1 MHRKTLSL
9 LLLTAATLGAALLLA
24 ACSRGTAGAARP
36 RNVIFILVDT
46 LRADHL
52 GVYGYARD
60 TSPNVDAFARES
72 VFFRS
77 ARSQA
82 SCTFP
87 SANSILT
94 SRYPSAF
101 LGQPNRSMGI
111 PSSIPSLAEVLRLH
125 GYRTVAVSSSAVVR
139 NTPSAHN
146 PGGGFGRGF
155 EKFREECVWK
165 AARCVNRQALE
176 ELRAHREQK
185 DGQDEK
191 PLFLYLHYLDPH
203 GPYSPPAETRRFAR
217 GNPAKSFIRNGNPNP
232 IGDMLYK
239 GAPDPGVT
247 PADLQHLKDLYDDE
261 IAYFDTAFAE
271 LLRALRDGGWLD
283 DSIVVFASDHGEE
296 FLEHGHIKHC
306 RTVFDTLVKTPL
318 FFHIPGAGARTIE
331 APVQNLDI
339 MPTLLDYLG
348 LPTADLTLEGESL
361 RSLIENRESGE
372 GESGEGTPPGDPHQY
387 SLSGPYRSVA
397 DGRHKLIQDLAGS
410 GFWLYD
416 LQQDPGEK
424 KDILA
429 AERRTFHRLRGE
441 LGDWLAHT
449 EGPGQASESLRKAKE
464 AEEKLR
470 SLGYLE

>member
-1 MHRKTLSL
+1 MRRAPLLSL
-9 LLLTAATLGAALLLA
+9 TLAALTAGAALLVA
-24 ACSRGTAGAARP
+24 ACSSGTAEPARP

-52 GVYGYARD
+52 GIYGYERD
-60 TSPNVDAFARES
+60 TSPNVDAFARGA
-72 VFFRS
+72 VLFRN

-111 PSSIPSLAEVLRLH
+111 PPSIPSLAEILRLH

-139 NTPSAHN
+139 NTPSQHN
-146 PGGGFGRGF
+146 PGGGYGRGF
-155 EKFREECVWK
+155 EVFREECVWK

-176 ELRAHREQK
+176 EIRKHREQGDQEK
-185 DGQDEK
+185 QGDGGK

-203 GPYSPPAETRRFAR
+203 GPYSPPAETRRFAK
-217 GNPAKSFIRNGNPNP
+217 GNPEKSFIRNGNPNP
-232 IGDMLYK
+232 IGDMLYNN
-239 GAPDPGVT
+239 GPDPGVT

-261 IAYFDTAFAE
+261 IAYLDSELAE
-271 LLRALRDGGWLD
+271 LFGVLKQGGWLD

-306 RTVFDTLVKTPL
+306 RTVFDASVKTPL
-318 FFHIPGAGARTIE
+318 FFHIPGVGARTVDL
-331 APVQNLDI
+331 PVQNLDI
-339 MPTLLDYLG
+339 VPTLLDYLG
-348 LPTADLTLEGESL
+348 LPTGDLKLEGESL
-361 RSLIENRESGE
+361 RPIVGTAGE
-372 GESGEGTPPGDPHQY
+372 TTEKPGDPHQY

-397 DGRHKLIQDLAGS
+397 DGRYKLIEDLAGS
-410 GFWLYD
+410 GFWLFD
-416 LQQDPGEK
+416 LQQDPGETR
-424 KDILA
+424 DILA
-429 AERRTFHRLRGE
+429 SERRTFHRLRGA
-441 LGDWLAHT
+441 LGGWLART
-449 EGPGQASESLRKAKE
+449 EGPGQADESLRKARE